1 MPWAP
6 PGRFQRL
13 LPAMTPPET
22 GCRPPALP
30 VFFSSVLACPRFH
43 THYDNVVTALGIDL
57 VDVARIEAA
66 VLRWGDR
73 FLNRVYTPAE
83 QAFCFRKGEMYRSL
97 AARFAAKEAAMKA
110 LGTGWKRGVRWVD
123 LEVTRNPGS
132 APQMALHGRSGELAA
147 GRRFL
152 VSLTHTDT
160 QAIAV
165 VIAESVQ
172 QPEA

>member
-1 MPWAP
+1 MISAI
-6 PGRFQRL
+6 
-13 LPAMTPPET
+13 
-22 GCRPPALP
+22 
-30 VFFSSVLACPRFH
+30 
-43 THYDNVVTALGIDL
+43 GIDL
-57 VDVARIEAA
+57 IEIDRIQAA
-66 VLRWGDR
+66 VTRWGDR

-83 QAFCFRKGEMYRSL
+83 IAYCFRKGENYPSL

-123 LEVTRNPGS
+123 LEVTRKPGS
-132 APQMALHGRSGELAA
+132 APQMVLHGRSGELAA

-165 VIAESVQ
+165 VIAEA
-172 QPEA
+172 PESGV